1 MAKSRDKK
9 SKPRKKKSKGSHEM
23 GSISIKILDFI
34 VGYRK
39 ILTILTLTAITILAF
54 YVRYLP
60 ATRYG
65 LELDANDPWI
75 EYWLA
80 EYLHQHGLFAFK
92 GLEHVTEFWW
102 PYGRNFMSTEYIGV
116 PWFAAAT
123 YPIAAFLGLSLK
135 GWVALTPVLAGTLA
149 VIIGFYLVY
158 RITNS
163 MLGGLVSSMLF
174 AMLPGAITR
183 TIVGFV
189 EKTGIAVPN
198 LLIFLL
204 FTYMMF
210 ESKDKKKSLLYGVLA
225 GFFGGTIGWIWGGIH
240 FVTALFALIVIIA
253 PLVRTQLEKWKK
265 YSLLANYVTYAIIA
279 SLYPKVGLFYFVKGV
294 GAAVTLSIILFYMA
308 YWLYSKGYSIEHYL
322 VIILAVILVGGVAV
336 FSGYLPVGG
345 RILAALGV
353 NKLSPLLT
361 SVQENQGASIHYIV
375 NEYGIALILAVI
387 GVFYELYLILTRKN
401 QDPVTV
407 AIYLA
412 VILLLYGNMN
422 LSYLTQ
428 MSATISSI
436 AAGIFVGDVVEFAF
450 TSEGGSLGKLSLKKS
465 SSSLDP
471 LPIIIAGTL
480 VIIVVSGALLQF
492 SDSLTMAKF
501 HAPQI
506 ETSGLSPFKINNT
519 IIVPINNAWKEALQY
534 INESTP
540 KDALI
545 VAWWDYGYWI
555 TVNTGRRTVAD
566 GATLNG
572 TQIRLLARIL
582 TGTDGEASALL
593 RMLGAKPNE
602 TYILAYEV
610 FYFFKNNDTLIV
622 MPAYNMPS
630 SNIEEA
636 IYRQKGYYVISQG
649 QADWAKSFQMLRIG
663 RRVNPDP
670 RLTPFDTNYSSVYYA
685 WKNFP
690 GLVGVPTSVVNKVRN
705 TLIYQ
710 LMIDGAYNIIGHRV
724 GCNDPLFSNVTKVEF
739 IVRAMGSGLGG
750 QGFVPIPKP
759 TNIMG
764 FVPEKVFIGCPY
776 VTPDH
781 TQATGVMIILYK
793 WTG

>member
-1 MAKSRDKK
+1 MAKSKDKK
-9 SKPRKKKSKGSHEM
+9 KRKSKGSHEM
-23 GSISIKILDFI
+23 GSISIRFLDILVKYSKPLSI
-34 VGYRK
+34 
-39 ILTILTLTAITILAF
+39 ITLAIITILAF

-75 EYWLA
+75 EYWIA
-80 EYLHQHGLFAFK
+80 EYFHTHGLIAFK

-102 PYGRNFMSTEYIGV
+102 PYGRNFLKTDYIGV

-123 YPIAAFLGLSLK
+123 YPVAAAFGISLK
-135 GWVALTPVLAGTLA
+135 GWIALMPVFAGTLA

-158 RITNS
+158 KLTGS
-163 MLGGLVSSMLF
+163 MLGGLVSAMLF

-189 EKTGIAVPN
+189 EKTGIAIPN
-198 LLIFLL
+198 LLLFLL
-204 FTYMMF
+204 FTHMMF
-210 ESKDKKKSLLYGVLA
+210 ESKDRRKSIIYGVAA

-240 FVTALFALIVIIA
+240 FVTALFALIILIA
-253 PLVRTQLEKWKK
+253 PIVKRTVEPWRIQAV
-265 YSLLANYVTYAIIA
+265 LANYITYAVLA
-279 SLYPKVGLFYFVKGV
+279 SIYPKVGLFYFVKGV
-294 GAAVTLSIILFYMA
+294 GAVVTLSVILYYLA
-308 YWLYSKGYSIEHYL
+308 YWLYRKDYGVEHYL
-322 VIILAVILVGGVAV
+322 VVLSAVFLIGGVAV

-361 SVQENQGASIHYIV
+361 SVQENQGASLKYIV
-375 NEYGIALILAVI
+375 NQYGIALVIAVI
-387 GVFYELYLILTRKN
+387 GIFYELYMILTRKKEN
-401 QDPVTV
+401 PVTA

-436 AAGIFVGDVVEFAF
+436 AAGIFIGDVVKYAF
-450 TSEGGSLGKLSLKKS
+450 LSEGGSLGKLSLKKS
-465 SSSLDP
+465 SKSLDP
-471 LPIIIAGTL
+471 LPVIIAGTL
-480 VIIVVSGALLQF
+480 VLIVVSGALLQF
-492 SDSLTMAKF
+492 SSALTMAKF

-506 ETSGLSPFKINNT
+506 ETSGLSPFRINNT
-519 IIVPINNAWKEALQY
+519 IVVPLNNAWKEALQY
-534 INESTP
+534 INQSTP
-540 KDALI
+540 KNALI

-566 GATLNG
+566 GATLNS
-572 TQIRLLARIL
+572 TQIRLLARIM

-593 RMLGAKPNE
+593 RQLGAKPNE
-602 TYILAYEV
+602 TYILAYEI

-630 SNIEEA
+630 PEIEEA

-690 GLVGVPTSVVNKVRN
+690 GLVGVPISVVDKVRH

-710 LMIDGAYNIIGHRV
+710 LMIDGAYHLLDHRL
-724 GCNDPLFSNVTKVEF
+724 GCNDALFNNVTNVQF
-739 IVRAMGSGLGG
+739 IVRAMGTSLGG
-750 QGFVPIPKP
+750 QGFVSVPKP
-759 TNIMG
+759 ATVMD
-764 FVPEKVFIGCPY
+764 FVPEKIIVGCPY
-776 VTPDH
+776 ITPDH
-781 TQATGVMIILYK
+781 TQATAVMIILYK

>member
-1 MAKSRDKK
+1 MAKSRDRK
-9 SKPRKKKSKGSHEM
+9 SKPKKKKSKGSHEM
-23 GSISIKILDFI
+23 GNISIKILDFI

-39 ILTILTLTAITILAF
+39 ILTILTLTAITVLAF
-54 YVRYLP
+54 YVRFLP

-75 EYWLA
+75 AYWIA
-80 EYLHQHGLFAFK
+80 KYFHQHGLFAFK

-102 PYGRNFMSTEYIGV
+102 PYGRNFLSTEYIGV
-116 PWFAAAT
+116 SWFAAAT
-123 YPIAAFLGLSLK
+123 YPIAAVFGLSLK
-135 GWVALTPVLAGTLA
+135 GWIALMPVFAGTLA

-158 RITNS
+158 RVTNS
-163 MLGGLVSSMLF
+163 MLGGLVSAMFF

-189 EKTGIAVPN
+189 EKTGIAIPN
-198 LLIFLL
+198 LLLFLL

-210 ESKDKKKSLLYGVLA
+210 ESKDKKKSLTYGVLA

-240 FVTALFALIVIIA
+240 FVTALFALIIIVT
-253 PLVRTQLEKWKK
+253 PLIRIQIEEWKK
-265 YSLLANYVTYAIIA
+265 NSLFATYITYAVIA

-294 GAAVTLSIILFYMA
+294 GAIVTLSIILFYIA
-308 YWLYSKGYSIEHYL
+308 YWLYGKGYTIEHYL
-322 VIILAVILVGGVAV
+322 VILAAVILAGGVAI

-361 SVQENQGASIHYIV
+361 SVQENQGASIRYIV
-375 NEYGIALILAVI
+375 NQYGIALIVAVI
-387 GVFYELYLILTRKN
+387 GVFYELYLIMTKKKQN
-401 QDPVTV
+401 SIT
-407 AIYLA
+407 ATIYLT

-436 AAGIFVGDVVEFAF
+436 AAGIFVGDIVKFAF

-471 LPIIIAGTL
+471 LPVIIAGTL

-506 ETSGLSPFKINNT
+506 ETSGLSPFKINNSVV
-519 IIVPINNAWKEALQY
+519 VPINNAWKDALQY

-566 GATLNG
+566 GATLNS
-572 TQIRLLARIL
+572 TQIMLLARIF

-593 RMLGAKPNE
+593 RQLGAKPNE
-602 TYILAYEV
+602 TYILAYEI

-630 SNIEEA
+630 PDIEEA

-663 RRVNPDP
+663 RRINPDP
-670 RLTPFDTNYSSVYYA
+670 KLTPFDTNYSSVYYA

-690 GLVGVPTSVVNKVRN
+690 GLVGVPVSVVDKVRN

-710 LMIDGAYNIIGHRV
+710 LMIDGAYNILDHRI
-724 GCNDPLFSNVTKVEF
+724 GCNDPLFSNVTNVEF
-739 IVRAMGSGLGG
+739 IVRAMGSSLGG
-750 QGFVPIPKP
+750 QGFVPVPKP
-759 TNIMG
+759 AKIMG
-764 FVPEKVFIGCPY
+764 FVPEKVFVGCPY